1 VTTVAWSDLEADAG
15 EEGAD
20 GVRVVGGL
28 DMGQVLRDP
37 AGLRRREV
45 AGGDEV
51 ILGGKGR
58 GGCRGGAVEE
68 ALEGGEEMHG
78 VKAGE
83 GIPYRREHPAGGGGG
98 MAHLFFSWKALFP
111 SDTIS
116 RQIAGD

>member
-51 ILGGKGR
+51 ILGGEGR
-58 GGCRGGAVEE
+58 GG
-68 ALEGGEEMHG
+68 
-78 VKAGE
+78 
-83 GIPYRREHPAGGGGG
+83 
-98 MAHLFFSWKALFP
+98 
-111 SDTIS
+111 
-116 RQIAGD
+116 